1 MAFPGF
7 NQILFFGHLKL
18 SSEGVHRNGAGAKY
32 AVKFFHHEA
41 FLPGR
46 SSEED
51 CAEFS
56 RAAKHLDSAD

>member
-1 MAFPGF
+1 
-7 NQILFFGHLKL
+7 
-18 SSEGVHRNGAGAKY
+18 
-32 AVKFFHHEA
+32 VKFSHHEA